1 MQKLNITKEEFLK
14 ILNDYRSQKERV
26 EKMNQALDEMCDGYI
41 VFDSN
46 NKYLESLLFV
56 LSKLFY
62 QTPNDEFN
70 TIDWYLFDCT
80 NEDNDHTM
88 HYNGRELNI
97 NTDELLYELL
107 CAEFEQ
113 KANNNDEA
121 MNTLFAEKGTEISE
135 EEYFKKHNI
144 VPAHF
149 QKNMSADEIM
159 EIAKENYI
167 KKLEAGEHFD
177 S

>member
-80 NEDNDHTM
+80 NDTNEHTM
-88 HYNGRELNI
+88 YYNGYEINI
-97 NTDELLYELL
+97 NTDELCYDLLY
-107 CAEFEQ
+107 AEFEQ
-113 KANNNDEA
+113 RANNNEEA
-121 MNTLFAEKGTEISE
+121 MIELFKTKGSPIDE
-135 EEYFKKHNI
+135 EEYYKKHNI
-144 VPAHF
+144 VQANF
-149 QKNMSADEIM
+149 AKNMSADEIL
-159 EIAKENYI
+159 ERAKENYI
-167 KKLEAGEHFD
+167 KKLEDGEHFD

>member
-70 TIDWYLFDCT
+70 TID
-80 NEDNDHTM
+80 
-88 HYNGRELNI
+88 
-97 NTDELLYELL
+97 
-107 CAEFEQ
+107 
-113 KANNNDEA
+113 
-121 MNTLFAEKGTEISE
+121 
-135 EEYFKKHNI
+135 
-144 VPAHF
+144 
-149 QKNMSADEIM
+149 
-159 EIAKENYI
+159 
-167 KKLEAGEHFD
+167 
-177 S
+177 